1 MGFRGFDVWVG
12 YDAAK
17 SGEAEIGDWL
27 FRKLCKVIVTLF
39 ISSPRLLDLSFCS
52 VRRSWSFGR
61 AASAIATS
69 VTRDR
74 RYQSYIARGDPGW
87 FRRILEE
94 EAAGL

>member
-27 FRKLCKVIVTLF
+27 FRVFRKLCKVIVTLF

-52 VRRSWSFGR
+52 VRRSWSFGP
-61 AASAIATS
+61 
-69 VTRDR
+69 
-74 RYQSYIARGDPGW
+74 ARSKVA
-87 FRRILEE
+87 R
-94 EAAGL
+94 